1 VEGVVIVITF
11 VIVSIVCIFVM
22 AGVITVA
29 DGVRGKL

>member
-1 VEGVVIVITF
+1 MITF
-11 VIVSIVCIFVM
+11 VIVSILCIIVM

>member
-1 VEGVVIVITF
+1 MITF
-11 VIVSIVCIFVM
+11 VIVGIVCIFVL

>member
-1 VEGVVIVITF
+1 MIMF
-11 VIVSIVCIFVM
+11 VIVSIVCIFVL